1 MTSKRSFIL
10 LIVSTKFRNVLW
22 LQLLF
27 LEAKAMLNNFH
38 AFEELVLFDLWIP
51 HSGLRF
57 QDSGFRIPDSG
68 FQFRFRNPDSAFQ
81 ILELPVYEAR
91 RNNLLLKTCIADVC
105 GSKLLVYVCKLCEA
119 RDHVLTV
126 KLKFLVDHLSFDFKI
141 PQLS

>member
-68 FQFRFRNPDSAFQ
+68 FRIPVPVPESGFRFPDFR
-81 ILELPVYEAR
+81 VAR
-91 RNNLLLKTCIADVC
+91 V
-105 GSKLLVYVCKLCEA
+105 
-119 RDHVLTV
+119 
-126 KLKFLVDHLSFDFKI
+126 
-141 PQLS
+141 